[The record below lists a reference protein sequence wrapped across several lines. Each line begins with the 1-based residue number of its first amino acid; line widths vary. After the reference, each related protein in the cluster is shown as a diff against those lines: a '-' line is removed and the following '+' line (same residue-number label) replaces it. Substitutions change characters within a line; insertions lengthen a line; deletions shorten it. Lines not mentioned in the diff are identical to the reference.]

1 MENLVSLIENL
12 SGLIWGGRWN
22 GEEVLPMGPL
32 AFVLLG
38 TGLYFMIRLGARPL
52 RRFFPAL
59 AEVWQGRKAQG
70 EDGAITPWQAL
81 STALSGQ
88 VGTGNL
94 AGVATAITLG
104 GPGAIFWM
112 WVTAI
117 FGMALAFSESSLAVK
132 YRETD
137 QYGRINGGPMYY
149 IKNGLGKGWGWLA
162 IIFCIG
168 TLFSAMATGSMIQA
182 NSIAQTAVETARSTL
197 NVSVP
202 PWTIGVVLS
211 GLVFA
216 VIIGGIK
223 SIGSVA
229 GKVVPIMAAGY
240 VLCALVV
247 LVLNA
252 SEIPHAFASI
262 FLSAFG
268 LQEAVGGVAGYTMA
282 AAVRAGVARGLFS
295 NEAGQGSAPIAHAA
309 AQTRNPTQQGEIA
322 MIGVFI
328 DTVVICTM
336 TALVILTVSGD
347 FKRSPGLI
355 AATQCVE
362 GGYAEP
368 PEGTSVD
375 RLFPSAYS
383 DGRAAAVAKQG
394 DAATAFLQACRAN
407 GLSLAIDL
415 PHDATAADEEAYF
428 QKALASASDPTVL
441 NDVRYV
447 YETDAESS
455 GITARAY
462 GTAIPGGAW
471 IVTIALFFFAFTT
484 IIGWS
489 YYGEQAVTFLIGEW
503 ATHPFRYVW
512 VLVVFAGTLVTNTDA
527 LWLFGDIANASMAFP
542 NLIALIALG
551 GVVVAMHRANG
562 DPDQGHPV
570 VDHRE
575 DTKDPAE

>member
-1 MENLVSLIENL
+1 MENLVSLIENI
-12 SGLIWGGRWN
+12 SGLIWGGRWS

-38 TGLYFMIRLGARPL
+38 TGLYFMIRLGGRPL
-52 RRFFPAL
+52 RRFIPAL

-117 FGMALAFSESSLAVK
+117 FGMALAFSESSLAIK

-182 NSIAQTAVETARSTL
+182 NSIAQTAVETARS
-197 NVSVP
+197 NFNISIP
-202 PWTIGVVLS
+202 PWAIGVVLS

-229 GKVVPIMAAGY
+229 GKIVPLMAAGY
-240 VLCALVV
+240 VFCAIIV
-247 LVLNA
+247 LILNA
-252 SEIPHAFASI
+252 SEIPHAFSTI

-268 LQEAVGGVAGYTMA
+268 LQEAVGGAAGYTMA

-328 DTVVICTM
+328 DTIVICTM

-347 FKRSPGLI
+347 FKRSPALI
-355 AATQCVE
+355 AAAQCVE
-362 GGYAEP
+362 GKYATL
-368 PEGTSVD
+368 PEGASLD
-375 RLFPSAYS
+375 GLFPSAYS
-383 DGRAAAVAKQG
+383 DGRDAAVAAQG
-394 DAATAFLQACRAN
+394 DAATAFLQACRAG
-407 GLSLAIDL
+407 GLNLAIDL
-415 PHDATAADEEAYF
+415 PDDATAAEEEAYF

-462 GTAIPGGAW
+462 GTALPGGDW

-489 YYGEQAVTFLIGEW
+489 YYGEQAVTYLIGEW
-503 ATHPFRYVW
+503 ATHPFRYLW
-512 VLVVFAGTLVTNTDA
+512 VLVVFAGTMVTNTDA
-527 LWLFGDIANASMAFP
+527 LWLLGDIANASMAFP
-542 NLIALIALG
+542 NLIALIALA

-562 DPDQGHPV
+562 DPDHGHPV
-570 VDHRE
+570 ADHRE
-575 DTKDPAE
+575 DKETPAE